1 MSPYVLLLETQDKMD
16 NRKNSRLFSEIMGIE
31 EMTKGFLL
39 GAPFYSPKTPVLFL
53 FFQTFFGKYPLIL
66 WVSILGISLSVTMD
80 VFVPVLGT

>member
-16 NRKNSRLFSEIMGIE
+16 NRKNSRFFSEIMGIE

-53 FFQTFFGKYPLIL
+53 FFSKHFLGNIL
-66 WVSILGISLSVTMD
+66 
-80 VFVPVLGT
+80 